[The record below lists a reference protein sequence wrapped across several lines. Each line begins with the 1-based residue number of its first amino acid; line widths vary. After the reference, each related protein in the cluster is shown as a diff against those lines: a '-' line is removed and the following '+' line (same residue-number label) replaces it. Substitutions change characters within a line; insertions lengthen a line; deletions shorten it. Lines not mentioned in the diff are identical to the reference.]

1 MKSEKIFTTR
11 MAMNPPPYTNSTDKR
26 RKTVLAINALNNA
39 LKRTESRSS
48 VSFLS
53 FVNTIRA
60 KPVMSNNKVSSSKKL
75 VLKDVKNFV
84 ERNEE

>member
-1 MKSEKIFTTR
+1 
-11 MAMNPPPYTNSTDKR
+11 MNPPPYTNSTDKR